1 MGIER
6 REQKEKEPRK
16 KNRNSIIFDQ
26 RGVTLVELLV
36 VLVISGLLLGG
47 RCYLLVEQ
55 TRAYTVQEQVV
66 EVQQSLRGAMEIM
79 LRDLRM
85 AGFDRDAVTSK
96 INILTPIVV
105 GDESVTVNYENDDTT
120 QYTILYQRNAG
131 DSTLIR
137 QLTTTKDDGTTV
149 VGPQE
154 VLLENVE
161 NLEFRYGI
169 DEDADG
175 AMDDLNSNGQID
187 ENDWVSA
194 ADVGNRKVI
203 AVRIFLRARPAE
215 VNPDLQVVSPRT
227 LVSAVTLRNQCLSR

>member
-1 MGIER
+1 MMGIER
-6 REQKEKEPRK
+6 REQKEKEPRE
-16 KNRNSIIFDQ
+16 KNRNSIFDQ

-47 RCYLLVEQ
+47 IYYLFVAQ
-55 TRAYTVQEQVV
+55 TKAYTVQEQVV

-96 INILTPIVV
+96 INILTPLVV
-105 GDESVTVNYENDDTT
+105 GDQSVTVNYEYDDTT

-137 QLTTTKDDGTTV
+137 QLTTIKDDGTTV

-161 NLEFRYGI
+161 NLEFRYGV

-175 AMDDLNSNGQID
+175 AMDGLNSNGQID
-187 ENDWVSA
+187 EKNWVSA
-194 ADVGNRKVI
+194 ADVGNRKVV
-203 AVRIFLRARPAE
+203 AVRILLRARPTE